1 MIKNDNFI
9 VIQGW
14 MVAELGL
21 KGNELLVY
29 AIIHGFSQD
38 GESRFTGSL
47 RYLTEWTNSSKQG
60 VQNSLKSLCEKGL
73 ICKTDK
79 VLNGVK
85 FCEYHANNLDGV
97 CKKVGYPVQ
106 ESCLGGMQKSC
117 PNNIVLDNSNY
128 SIEDI
133 KDIVG
138 YLNKRV
144 SMNYKYTSKATQK
157 HIRARFN
164 EGFTVQDFFTVIDK
178 KAEEWKGT
186 SMEQYLRPET
196 LFGSKFEGYL
206 NAKQAAPKQQQN
218 GGNIFLDMAKEEG
231 VL

>member
-1 MIKNDNFI
+1 
-9 VIQGW
+9 
-14 MVAELGL
+14 
-21 KGNELLVY
+21 
-29 AIIHGFSQD
+29 
-38 GESRFTGSL
+38 
-47 RYLTEWTNSSKQG
+47 
-60 VQNSLKSLCEKGL
+60 
-73 ICKTDK
+73 
-79 VLNGVK
+79 
-85 FCEYHANNLDGV
+85 
-97 CKKVGYPVQ
+97 
-106 ESCLGGMQKSC
+106 MQKSC

-144 SMNYKYTSKATQK
+144 SMNYRYTSKATQK

-206 NAKQAAPKQQQN
+206 NARQTAPKQQQN
-218 GGNIFLDMAKEEG
+218 GNIFLDIAKEEG